1 MPISEH
7 LRKVDASR
15 LVYRCVFPSSSSSVS
30 AAWWSCQWWRHQRTP
45 GGLVQW
51 CRPRPACRRWLSSSP
66 TLSRLLEELLLVVPL
81 GLRFLVGP
89 HENRA
94 EEATVHGAAVEDD
107 AVLLVVADVGGDG
120 DVVDAGGQFREPEVV
135 RRPGK
140 IKKTHINK
148 LEKRQRTLNQWLF

>member
-1 MPISEH
+1 MAPE
-7 LRKVDASR
+7 LEAWRNDA
-15 LVYRCVFPSSSSSVS
+15 V
-30 AAWWSCQWWRHQRTP
+30 
-45 GGLVQW
+45 LVQLVVDGVPH
-51 CRPRPACRRWLSSSP
+51 PRARLAG
-66 TLSRLLEELLLVVPL
+66 RLLEELLLVVPL

-140 IKKTHINK
+140 IKKPTLINLK
-148 LEKRQRTLNQWLF
+148 